1 MNLIYRGKKILAFK
15 NLFDSCDSKGTAAM
29 RLRPNHPSDDY
40 RVLQLL
46 LKQKLVE
53 LKNSG
58 PRGGSRYHVT
68 QAGKDALEQ
77 AQIEV
82 THSQCA
88 KLNPHF
94 TAIQTQEYVYAEK
107 LGRVFFYGD
116 YDKNKKNHVEN
127 MKACA

>member
-1 MNLIYRGKKILAFK
+1 MNLIYRGKKTLAFK
-15 NLFDSCDSKGTAAM
+15 KLSDSCDCKGTVAL
-29 RLRPNHPSDDY
+29 RLRSSYPSDEH
-40 RVLQLL
+40 RVLQTL
-46 LKQKLVE
+46 LKQKFVE
-53 LKNSG
+53 QKNSG

-82 THSQCA
+82 THSQFA

-94 TAIQTQEYVYAEK
+94 TAIQTLEYVYAEK
-107 LGRVFFYGD
+107 LGRVFFYGE
-116 YDKNKKNHVEN
+116 YDKNKKNHVET